1 MLHNSIWSSCK
12 RECVVVCR
20 LSEMGKYIAA
30 ALVLLAQLLSVR
42 GVEFVPNLNLH
53 GTTQDAWVDTLLLSD
68 YRGKPVYR
76 VVFDLTT
83 PEGTTI
89 QSEAHRQYDEFKTLH
104 KKLPWLATFAGVKP
118 LPAGDGATVAG
129 MTEYLQS
136 IVKNKDLRTSRLM
149 DDFLGI
155 NWNCSGVGWFKDT
168 TSFMTLLT
176 ITRLPDF
183 IPERP
188 NITLDNVLSDEYP
201 MECYLYMSAF
211 KHNYLDKQSI
221 PAFMHLFESYT
232 KQMPKFEALPTARVP
247 HNQPDQ
253 DVWPPGVTSPI
264 ELPYHFVT
272 VPVHFL
278 PGGYT
283 NGGNVRISFNGRTKF
298 NFLKE
303 DILRSW
309 FDKLVG
315 YLKPKTILDVGTG
328 NCFSAFVLGEM
339 FPQSDVIGV
348 DLAAPFVRFCRLWKS
363 HRPGGAPNVKFYQD
377 NGEKLHFPDATFDVV
392 NFAYVLHEMP
402 SDNAQRA
409 LAEAWRVLKPGGTL
423 NIIEPPYFDNP
434 AERLPYV
441 EFNTW
446 GHHWNTTGDHGPE
459 PYIEEYENS
468 FQLPHHMANNM
479 GLKNITHIPISIFD
493 AIYIAQKS

>member
-1 MLHNSIWSSCK
+1 
-12 RECVVVCR
+12 
-20 LSEMGKYIAA
+20 MGKFLAA
-30 ALVLLAQLLSVR
+30 ALLLLAQLLYVR
-42 GVEFVPNLNLH
+42 CVEFVPNLNLH
-53 GTTQDAWVDTLLLSD
+53 GITQDAWVDMQIPSD
-68 YRGKPVYR
+68 YRGQPVYR

-89 QSEAHRQYDEFKTLH
+89 QSNVHRQYDEFKTLN
-104 KKLPWLATFAGVKP
+104 KKLPWLAALAGVKP
-118 LPAGDGATVAG
+118 LPAGETANEAG
-129 MTEYLQS
+129 LTEYLQS

-168 TSFMTLLT
+168 ASFMTLLT
-176 ITRLPDF
+176 VTRLPDF
-183 IPERP
+183 VPERP
-188 NITLDNVLSDEYP
+188 NITLANVLSDEYP
-201 MECYLYMSAF
+201 MECFLYMSAF

-221 PAFMHLFESYT
+221 PTFMHLFESFT
-232 KQMPKFEALPTARVP
+232 EQMPKFEALPTARVQR
-247 HNQPDQ
+247 NQPDQ

-264 ELPYHFVT
+264 ELPYHYVT

-278 PGGYT
+278 PGGYV
-283 NGGNVRISFNGRTKF
+283 NGGNVRISYNGRTKF

-309 FDKLVG
+309 YGKLVG
-315 YLKPKTILDVGTG
+315 HLKPKTILDVGTG
-328 NCFSAFVLGEM
+328 NCFSAFVFGEM

-348 DLAAPFVRFCRLWKS
+348 DLAAPFIRFCRLWKS

-377 NGEKLHFPDATFDVV
+377 NGEKLHFPDSTFDVV

-402 SDNAQRA
+402 AENARRA
-409 LAEAWRVLKPGGTL
+409 LLEAQRVLKPGGTL
-423 NIIEPPYFDNP
+423 NVVEPPYFDNP

-459 PYIEEYENS
+459 PYIEEFENT
-468 FQLPHHMANNM
+468 FQLPNHMSNM

-493 AIYIAQKS
+493 AIYIAQKP